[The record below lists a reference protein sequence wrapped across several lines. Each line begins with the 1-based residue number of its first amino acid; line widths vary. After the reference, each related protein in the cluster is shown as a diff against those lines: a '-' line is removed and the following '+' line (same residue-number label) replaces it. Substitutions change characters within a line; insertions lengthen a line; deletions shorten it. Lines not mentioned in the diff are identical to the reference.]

1 MSATATSK
9 LDFILRLV
17 DRVSQPLSKV
27 KTGFSDLAMQGQKGL
42 VQMGVGMAGMI
53 GAAHAL
59 KAALAP
65 GLGEV
70 ESLGVAADA
79 LELLNQK
86 SLQFR
91 IAYGESATGFVRPA
105 YDIQSAIAGLTGNQL
120 AVFTSA
126 SNVLAKATK
135 ADAATVTDYVG
146 TM

>member
-1 MSATATSK
+1 
-9 LDFILRLV
+9 
-17 DRVSQPLSKV
+17 
-27 KTGFSDLAMQGQKGL
+27 MQGQKRP

-65 GLGEV
+65 GLGQNAALGEV

-86 SLQFR
+86 SLQFS
-91 IAYGESATGFVRPA
+91 IAYGESAAGFVRSA
-105 YDIQSAIAGLTGNQL
+105 YDIQSAIAGLTGSEP
-120 AVFTSA
+120 AVFTNS